1 MFKVSGKVY
10 GLWECESLMPSNGLA
25 AGVLLLPSRGFAV
38 DEVHEEGAPV
48 DLAIPRE
55 GHHSRLLVDRP
66 DALGADAVAVEGQTE
81 VAIIYPGMLARHGAL
96 RDIGPTVILPIVLFF
111 GVLSNQKLELGP
123 LPLDPVCDV
132 LADILRISVHSCV
145 CLAGE
150 GDLIYF

>member
-1 MFKVSGKVY
+1 
-10 GLWECESLMPSNGLA
+10 MPSNGLA
-25 AGVLLLPSRGFAV
+25 AGVLLLPSAV

-81 VAIIYPGMLARHGAL
+81 VALLDPGMLAGHGAI
-96 RDIGPTVILPIVLFF
+96 RNIGPAVILPVVLFF
-111 GVLSNQKLELGP
+111 GVRSDQKLELGP

-145 CLAGE
+145 CLVGE
-150 GDLIYF
+150 GDLIYLLTF